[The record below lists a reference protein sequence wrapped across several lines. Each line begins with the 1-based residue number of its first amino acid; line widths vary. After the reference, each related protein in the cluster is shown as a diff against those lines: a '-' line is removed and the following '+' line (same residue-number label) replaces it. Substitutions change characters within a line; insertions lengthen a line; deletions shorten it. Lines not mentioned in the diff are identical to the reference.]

1 MATLLT
7 MPSLSPTMETGVI
20 ATWLKK
26 VGDHIEVGDVL
37 AEIETD
43 KAVMEYEMPDE
54 GYLRELLV
62 ETGQELQVGTPIA
75 ILADSMDEDISAVKA
90 QAASGQAAAPA
101 AAPAQSAA
109 ESATAAAAVAPAAQ
123 AAPVPQPPPAAPAA
137 PAAVQPAAQPAP
149 APSNGHGNGARVR
162 VSPYARKL
170 AEEAQLD
177 LAALQGSG
185 PGGRIVARDVESAIE
200 HGGAIAP
207 AAPGVGVPL
216 ALPVAGGPAYEDLPI
231 SQMRKAIARKM
242 TEAKTTVPH
251 FQLTRK
257 IRAEA
262 LLDGREALKAQFPDL
277 RITVN
282 DILVKACAAALR
294 AHPTVNSQFL
304 GDKVRRFHTVD
315 IAVAV
320 GTEEGLITPVLRNVE
335 VKGLAQI
342 SAEMKAL
349 GEKARNKKLAP
360 EDYTGGTFTLSNLGM
375 YGVTEFNAII
385 NTPQACILAVS
396 GVVTEPVVEN
406 GQLAVGRTLN
416 MTLSSDHRVVDGVIA
431 ARFMDTL
438 ARMLENPLA
447 MLL

>member
-1 MATLLT
+1 
-7 MPSLSPTMETGVI
+7 
-20 ATWLKK
+20 
-26 VGDHIEVGDVL
+26 
-37 AEIETD
+37 
-43 KAVMEYEMPDE
+43 
-54 GYLRELLV
+54 
-62 ETGQELQVGTPIA
+62 
-75 ILADSMDEDISAVKA
+75 
-90 QAASGQAAAPA
+90 
-101 AAPAQSAA
+101 
-109 ESATAAAAVAPAAQ
+109 
-123 AAPVPQPPPAAPAA
+123 
-137 PAAVQPAAQPAP
+137 
-149 APSNGHGNGARVR
+149 
-162 VSPYARKL
+162 
-170 AEEAQLD
+170 
-177 LAALQGSG
+177 
-185 PGGRIVARDVESAIE
+185 
-200 HGGAIAP
+200 
-207 AAPGVGVPL
+207 
-216 ALPVAGGPAYEDLPI
+216 
-231 SQMRKAIARKM
+231 
-242 TEAKTTVPH
+242 
-251 FQLTRK
+251 
-257 IRAEA
+257 
-262 LLDGREALKAQFPDL
+262 
-277 RITVN
+277 
-282 DILVKACAAALR
+282 
-294 AHPTVNSQFL
+294 VNSQFL

-431 ARFMDTL
+431 AQFMDTL